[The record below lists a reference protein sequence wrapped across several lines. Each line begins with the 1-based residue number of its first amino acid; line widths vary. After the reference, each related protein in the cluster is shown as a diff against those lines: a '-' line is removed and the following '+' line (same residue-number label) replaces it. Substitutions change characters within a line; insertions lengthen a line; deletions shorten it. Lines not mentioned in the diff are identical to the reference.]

1 MDLQSLSREDL
12 IKLVGI
18 HAKNWLAHDGCW
30 FLACEERYGLET
42 AIELDTRAWE
52 NFSPVEAKRIM
63 ETFGIPKHGG
73 LEALARAL
81 EYRLY
86 AAINRQSSERVDEH
100 TLRFR
105 MIECR
110 VQQARLRKGLA
121 PFKCKPVG
129 LVEYT
134 QFARTIDPR
143 IQTICRH
150 APPDAVTDS
159 FCEWDFVL
167 SGGA

>member
-1 MDLQSLSREDL
+1 MDLETLSREEL
-12 IKLVGI
+12 IKLVQA

-42 AIELDTRAWE
+42 AIELDARAWE
-52 NFSPVEAKRIM
+52 NFSPAEAKRIM
-63 ETFGIPKHGG
+63 ETFGIPERGG
-73 LEALARAL
+73 LDALQRAL

-86 AAINRQSSERVDEH
+86 AAINRQESKRIDPH

-105 MIECR
+105 MVECR
-110 VQQARLRKGLA
+110 VQQTRRRKGLA
-121 PFKCKPVG
+121 PFACKPVG

-143 IQTICRH
+143 IQTACIHC
-150 APPDAVTDS
+150 PPDPVTDS
-159 FCEWDFVL
+159 YCEWEFRL
-167 SGGA
+167 